1 MSLKSL
7 GKIINAGKQLFKNG
21 AAARTARSFKPT
33 INFKGANG
41 MRTAMFGTIGAA
53 ALGGTLASCSNQ
65 DDYYNDLTGNHKVE
79 LDLEKRDIPTKD
91 IIVTKYDTIRVPE
104 YINKTDT
111 IWQDKIIEKH
121 DTIQVPVYINKTDTI
136 WQDKII
142 EKHDTIKV
150 PEYITKTD
158 TVYVDKV
165 KTDTVYVKLPG
176 ETIEVPTNPEFK
188 GEVEPVLDDI
198 TDILT
203 PGEDTEG
210 TTVLMKGIKM
220 FEQHAVE
227 ARLDGRS
234 TSEREQVYGMHVV
247 DFEDDHNP
255 TTYVKQMKVGK
266 TFINGQAA
274 AVYDIIPPNEGSK
287 KLTYS
292 AMNPGGWN
300 INKAKRVAF
309 VPDKANNRVI
319 KYVQD
324 AYGKFTEQGYL
335 KRDEHGHVQDY
346 NNLSN
351 GETWQQK
358 IDNLQFINSKR
369 FLNELHP
376 GSYGQN

>member
-7 GKIINAGKQLFKNG
+7 TKVINAGKQLFKNG

-41 MRTAMFGTIGAA
+41 MRAAMFGTIGAA

-91 IIVTKYDTIRVPE
+91 IIVTKYDTI
-104 YINKTDT
+104 K
-111 IWQDKIIEKH
+111 
-121 DTIQVPVYINKTDTI
+121 VPVYINKTDTI

-203 PGEDTEG
+203 PGEDTDG

-234 TSEREQVYGMHVV
+234 TSERQQVYGMHVV

-309 VPDKANNRVI
+309 VPDKENNRVI

-346 NNLSN
+346 NNLTN